1 MTKVNSKCFFLP
13 FFFNVSLVSGKPV
26 PLRTLLLLEAV
37 NWPLLTE
44 GHLRGKRVTRQGP
57 VKRIPEVSVT

>member
-1 MTKVNSKCFFLP
+1 MTKVNSKCLFLP